1 MFRSIEREQQI
12 KEALYLLLL
21 QKREETQISLAVTA
35 PKARIIDKAF
45 KNAQVAPK
53 SSLILLAGLIFGLL
67 IPFAIIY
74 LLELF
79 DNKIKSKHDI
89 EKLSHGKP

>member
-45 KNAQVAPK
+45 KNKQVAPK
-53 SSLILLAGLIFGLL
+53 SAIIILAG
-67 IPFAIIY
+67 Y
-74 LLELF
+74 
-79 DNKIKSKHDI
+79 
-89 EKLSHGKP
+89 